1 MNAGMPPQAGP
12 APRVFL
18 VDDQPAIL
26 KALAR
31 LLASAG
37 FAVAPYESG
46 QAFLASGN
54 AAAPGCLVLDLAMP
68 EMDGMALQ
76 QALAGQG
83 SVLPL
88 IFLTGHG
95 DIASG
100 VRAMKH
106 GAFDFLTKPVD
117 GDQLVAA
124 VRGALERNALVRTA
138 DAERDELRH
147 RYESLTPRER
157 EVMALL
163 VEGLLN
169 KQVAAQLGTVEKT
182 VKVHRARVMAKMQV
196 RSLTALVRQADKL
209 RGGKD

>member
-1 MNAGMPPQAGP
+1 MNGAMLPPP
-12 APRVFL
+12 VRPPPRVFV

-26 KALAR
+26 KALTR

-37 FAVAPYESG
+37 FAVAPYESA
-46 QAFLASGN
+46 QAFLASG
-54 AAAPGCLVLDLAMP
+54 AAAEPGCLVLDLSMP
-68 EMDGMALQ
+68 DMDGMALQ
-76 QALAGQG
+76 QALATQG

-100 VRAMKH
+100 VRAMKQ

-117 GDQLVAA
+117 ADELMAA
-124 VRGALERNALVRTA
+124 VQAALELNTLLRTA
-138 DAERDELRH
+138 DAERDALRR
-147 RYESLTPRER
+147 RYDSLTPRER

-182 VKVHRARVMAKMQV
+182 VKVHRARVMQKMQV
-196 RSLTALVRQADKL
+196 RSLTALVRLADKL
-209 RGGKD
+209 RTR